1 MKYFL
6 KNRYI
11 MTSSPGGFDQIV
23 GRVYGG
29 DGSSTY
35 QLAGRPNDEAPVHGH
50 PSIEAAYRAAVAV
63 LEERDRH

>member
-11 MTSSPGGFDQIV
+11 MTSTPGGFDQIV

-35 QLAGRPNDEAPVHGH
+35 QLAARPNDETPVHGH
-50 PSIEAAYRAAVAV
+50 LSIEAAFRAAVKV
-63 LEERDRH
+63 LEERDAA